1 MVFENEHSEL
11 LAIAEDDL
19 ESAIILANYY
29 KPKIEIACYHCH
41 QCAEKTLKAFISFS
55 NLKFKFIHNL
65 NELCKDCQKI
75 DISFSTIYPECKA
88 LNKYFSETRYI
99 KHLQFTEY
107 DMKQAIKQAEKILRF
122 VKDKTQGVS

>member
-19 ESAIILANYY
+19 ESAKILAEHY
-29 KPKIEIACYHCH
+29 KPKIEISCYHCH
-41 QCAEKTLKAFISFS
+41 QSTEKALKAFLSYSGI
-55 NLKFKFIHNL
+55 KFRFIHNL
-65 NELCKDCQKI
+65 NDLNKDCQKI
-75 DISFSTIYPECKA
+75 DKSFSRINLDCKT

-107 DMKQAIKQAEKILRF
+107 DMKQAIKYAEKILNF
-122 VKDKTQGVS
+122 VKERTES